1 MAGIIERLGSM
12 ASTDVGKA
20 ITLAHETYNAR
31 MQEHAQSGRAILE
44 TIAHV
49 AKVHPAVFGLA
60 AVFLLEVIAAEEH
73 HRHETHPGATHPG
86 ATSATPATAPAGA
99 GGGLHLPHLEAP
111 HLAVPNLHV
120 PTLRVDH
127 IRPGKVAMEVFGA
140 LVLLKFAT
148 FGARMFRRKS
158 PTDVWFAPAS
168 RIHLFS
174 GALGAYYVAKSLRSP
189 KVSAWRNAAAALFVT
204 DALKPMLKAPKGRRK
219 APAARSAP
227 LAMATPV
234 AAPFATGPTPTAP
247 TPLTPVSGPGGPTGG
262 APAPAPTAEPAPAP
276 TTGPANDPST
286 ASIEVTP
293 GQVFAASPQFW
304 TPPPR
309 PNRETVNPTAPMPET
324 VATAAP
330 RMEGPEHAA
339 AAPTLEAPSL
349 ASSAPAS
356 SAPASSATGGQL
368 GDIPSGEIIQ
378 WTGFTGAGE
387 TASRLA
393 D

>member
-1 MAGIIERLGSM
+1 MAGIVERLGSM
-12 ASTDVGKA
+12 ASTDMGKVLS
-20 ITLAHETYNAR
+20 LAHTTYNER
-31 MQEHAQSGRAILE
+31 MQVHNHTGLAILE
-44 TIAHV
+44 TIGHV
-49 AKVHPAVFGLA
+49 ARVHPAIFGVGALFLIELVLEEQKILHQQHLA
-60 AVFLLEVIAAEEH
+60 ASGAAA
-73 HRHETHPGATHPG
+73 G
-86 ATSATPATAPAGA
+86 SATGSTAGAEPHA
-99 GGGLHLPHLEAP
+99 GGGLHFPHIEAP
-111 HLAVPNLHV
+111 HLTAPQLHAPKLNL
-120 PTLRVDH
+120 DH
-127 IRPGKVAMEVFGA
+127 IKPGKVAMEVFGA

-227 LAMATPV
+227 LAMAAPV

-262 APAPAPTAEPAPAP
+262 APVPAPAAEPAPAP

-309 PNRETVNPTAPMPET
+309 PNRETVNPTAPMSET

-339 AAPTLEAPSL
+339 AAPSLEAPSL
-349 ASSAPAS
+349 ASSAP
-356 SAPASSATGGQL
+356 GGQL

-378 WTGFTGAGE
+378 WTGFTGASE